1 MSDRVGKVKAAAAL
15 LAVIAAAVALA
26 GCDRSQADAL
36 EEVKRTEA
44 RQKQMLEEAK
54 KSGRGAA
61 VPMFDL
67 DR

>member
-1 MSDRVGKVKAAAAL
+1 MSDRVVRVKATAAF

-44 RQKQMLEEAK
+44 RQKQMAEEAR
-54 KSGRGAA
+54 KSGRGGA